1 MQRGDSGAAQ
11 ACTRMY
17 TLETRGP
24 FLRSYSL
31 EKLENALENAPGFG
45 IRTAKNKMVKSRR
58 EGLLEVYLRRT
69 TGRNPSPVGTAIGD
83 DLSCGPG

>member
-1 MQRGDSGAAQ
+1 
-11 ACTRMY
+11 MY

-31 EKLENALENAPGFG
+31 EKLENALENAPVYIPDSEFG
-45 IRTAKNKMVKSRR
+45 LPKKMVKSRR
-58 EGLLEVYLRRT
+58 EGLLEVKVYLRRT